1 MRSSLIICTY
11 NSTRCLDYI
20 FCGLSRQT
28 QLPDEILIAADGSTP
43 ETAALIES
51 WAKQLD
57 TRVEHVWQADRGFRK
72 CRISNEAVRRSTGD
86 HLIFLDGDA
95 IPHSH
100 FIEDHLLVA
109 DDKQIMCGRRVKLGP
124 KTTARLTREAVLA
137 GKLERIFGPV
147 LRGALLRDNH
157 RFRLSIRL
165 PQEFAKFMH
174 PSVRKLMGVNFAVP
188 RALFYEVNGYDEV
201 EGIRGRIDRDLELRM
216 LRTGAPRYPLLNRA
230 LCYHMHHEER
240 GIDDTTKRWCIEQ
253 EASDRI
259 RCELGLDSPFDA
271 TS

>member
-11 NSTRCLDYI
+11 NATRCLDYL

-28 QLPDEILIAADGSTP
+28 QLPDEILIADDGSTS
-43 ETAALIES
+43 ETAALVES

-57 TRVEHVWQADRGFRK
+57 TSVVHVWQADRGFRK

-109 DDKQIMCGRRVKLGP
+109 DDKQIICGRRVKLGP
-124 KTTARLTREAVLA
+124 KTTAALTREAVLD
-137 GKLERIFGPV
+137 GQLERFFGPV
-147 LRGALLRDNH
+147 LRGSMQGDIR

-165 PQEFAKFMH
+165 PQRFARLVH
-174 PSVRKLMGVNFAVP
+174 PRGRRLMGVNFAVP
-188 RALFYEVNGYDEV
+188 RALFDAVNGYDEV

-230 LCYHMHHEER
+230 VCYHMHHIER
-240 GIDDTTKRWCIEQ
+240 GIDETTKRWCEEQ